1 MTDERPQFLFEVGD
15 LVELARFGFS
25 PKNERDRVYGLVIG
39 LINPID
45 YFVPRYKVRITY
57 RPESDEAHLDDFVV
71 SRDQKVITVME
82 YDIVQSPEAI
92 NAAGEKEG
100 TQG

>member
-57 RPESDEAHLDDFVV
+57 RPESDEAHLNDFVV

-100 TQG
+100 AQG

>member
-1 MTDERPQFLFEVGD
+1 MTDEQPQFLFEVGD

-25 PKNERDRVYGLVIG
+25 PRNERDRVYGLVIG

-57 RPESDEAHLDDFVV
+57 RPENDEAHLDDFVV

-82 YDIVQSPEAI
+82 YDIVNPSSNI
-92 NAAGEKEG
+92 AGDNEG
-100 TQG
+100 AQG